1 MNQLG
6 NLDSESASSTI
17 QLLSEIAKDKL
28 VIIVTHNYEQVEKF
42 VTRKIKMH
50 DGRIIEDKV
59 LKNIDNT
66 EKIKEENLNLKNIT
80 FLNQLRLGIRN
91 TFNIL
96 SKFILLFAVFLFIT
110 VAITSE
116 YSTFKKQEYLLE
128 TSGNNYIY
136 EDKSLNR
143 IVIKKKDNSSF
154 DDEDY
159 NELENIENVDYLVKN
174 DLLLDVNMEL
184 TDSNNIY
191 LYGNA
196 IDITKFSGE
205 VDVGRLPENE
215 NEVIIE
221 GNENDY
227 YISFMLDSIL
237 NTDLYLSYNNTIDTE
252 TKLKVV
258 GIKYSENTSNYYYTK
273 NKIYVNNA
281 IFDKLKFKIN
291 QQYSTIQVLFLNK
304 YYQSNLY
311 QNKITPNKNVPQGC
325 AFVSYDLINYNNGY
339 SIINK
344 PLQIEVENIYY
355 NDVLNLKISKTYTK
369 YNLKSLVGLTN
380 YDEINNCGSIFINED
395 DYNTLFNKDL
405 YQSSIFVKDEERI
418 YETKEQLE
426 EMGYETIV
434 IKDTLVNS
442 KITEIIQIIRTIV
455 TSALIITLFFISY
468 FIIKMIFKS
477 RNIYFSTI
485 RMLGANQ
492 KTARNLL
499 IIELLIVSNLAYW
512 LCIGIVYLQYKGIT
526 RLTFLEEYIKYLKFT
541 DYGLLY
547 IILIGIAYLLSMK
560 YSKKLFKKSTI
571 KTYNEEV

>member
-1 MNQLG
+1 M
-6 NLDSESASSTI
+6 
-17 QLLSEIAKDKL
+17 
-28 VIIVTHNYEQVEKF
+28 
-42 VTRKIKMH
+42 
-50 DGRIIEDKV
+50 
-59 LKNIDNT
+59 
-66 EKIKEENLNLKNIT
+66 
-80 FLNQLRLGIRN
+80 
-91 TFNIL
+91 
-96 SKFILLFAVFLFIT
+96 
-110 VAITSE
+110 
-116 YSTFKKQEYLLE
+116 
-128 TSGNNYIY
+128 
-136 EDKSLNR
+136 
-143 IVIKKKDNSSF
+143 
-154 DDEDY
+154 
-159 NELENIENVDYLVKN
+159 
-174 DLLLDVNMEL
+174 
-184 TDSNNIY
+184 
-191 LYGNA
+191 
-196 IDITKFSGE
+196 
-205 VDVGRLPENE
+205 
-215 NEVIIE
+215 
-221 GNENDY
+221 
-227 YISFMLDSIL
+227 
-237 NTDLYLSYNNTIDTE
+237 
-252 TKLKVV
+252 
-258 GIKYSENTSNYYYTK
+258 
-273 NKIYVNNA
+273 
-281 IFDKLKFKIN
+281 
-291 QQYSTIQVLFLNK
+291 
-304 YYQSNLY
+304 
-311 QNKITPNKNVPQGC
+311 
-325 AFVSYDLINYNNGY
+325 
-339 SIINK
+339 
-344 PLQIEVENIYY
+344 
-355 NDVLNLKISKTYTK
+355 
-369 YNLKSLVGLTN
+369 KSLVGLTN